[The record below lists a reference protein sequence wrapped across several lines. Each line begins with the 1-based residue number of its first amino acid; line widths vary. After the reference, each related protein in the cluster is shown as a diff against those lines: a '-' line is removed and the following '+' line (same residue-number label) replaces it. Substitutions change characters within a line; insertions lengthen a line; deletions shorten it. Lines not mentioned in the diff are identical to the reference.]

1 MKVEPR
7 RSLTLLIKINLLI
20 RSISGLRGT
29 VGIDNNGL
37 TAEVVSRYA
46 TSFATLLG
54 NTGTLALGYDGRRGG
69 ELFYRLCSEAI
80 RLSGCDVLML
90 GMVPTPTVQMAAEHE
105 DGVVGGIAI
114 TASHNPAEWNG
125 MKFIAGSGM
134 FLDADENA
142 ALWSI
147 LDNDTAQTAEA
158 HRFGKAIDG
167 AVVVQKHLNA
177 VLRIPFIDIAKIR
190 ERKFRVV
197 LDAVNA
203 SGSYI
208 HPRLLDALGVHEVI
222 QIACDASGI
231 FPHKPEPVPGNLAS
245 LGEAVVR
252 EGADLGI
259 AVDPDADRLVLYME
273 NGQPFVEENT
283 IVLSAEQVLKH
294 SPHGS
299 TIVVN
304 LSTTRAME
312 DLATQYGAKV
322 VRTPVGEINVAKRM
336 HELGSVIGGEGS
348 GGVILPAVHLG
359 RDSLVGVALALGAL
373 AEFDGSISEKRAS
386 LPQYEIVKSKI
397 DLESQEQVRAILTK
411 VREKFSSRAVSMND
425 SDGLRIDFEKSWLHA
440 RASNTEPIIRLIA
453 EAPTKAEAEALI
465 AEANG

>member
-1 MKVEPR
+1 M
-7 RSLTLLIKINLLI
+7 LI

-29 VGIDNNGL
+29 VGIDNTGL
-37 TAEVVSRYA
+37 TAEIVCRYA
-46 TSFATLLG
+46 ASFATLLG
-54 NTGTLALGYDGRRGG
+54 NTGTIALGYDGRRGG

-114 TASHNPAEWNG
+114 TASHNPSEWNG
-125 MKFIAGSGM
+125 MKFIASSGM

-147 LDNDTAQTAEA
+147 LDSGAPQTAEA
-158 HRFGKAIDG
+158 HRFGRVIDG
-167 AVVVQKHLNA
+167 AAVVQKHLDA
-177 VLRIPFIDIAKIR
+177 VLAIEFIDRAKIGA
-190 ERKFRVV
+190 RKFRVV

-208 HPRLLDALGVHEVI
+208 HPRLLEALGVHEVI
-222 QIACDASGI
+222 QIACDGSGI
-231 FPHKPEPVPGNLAS
+231 FPHKPEPVPGNLAT

-283 IVLSAEQVLKH
+283 IVLAAEQVLKH
-294 SPHGS
+294 STEGA
-299 TIVVN
+299 TVVVN
-304 LSTTRAME
+304 LSTTRAIE
-312 DLATQYGAKV
+312 DIAMQNGARV
-322 VRTPVGEINVAKRM
+322 VRTPVGEINVAKKM
-336 HELGSVIGGEGS
+336 HELGSIIGGEGS
-348 GGVILPAVHLG
+348 GGIILPAVHLG

-397 DLESQEQVRAILTK
+397 DLESQEQVQSILSHIRTT
-411 VREKFSSRAVSMND
+411 FSSRAVSMND
-425 SDGLRIDFEKSWLHA
+425 SDGLRIDFEKSWIHA

-453 EAPTKAEAEALI
+453 EAPSKAEAEALLN
-465 AEANG
+465 EANK